1 MDITVKRNLILIEI
15 IKRMQGVW
23 IYCDECGFLN
33 CDPDEQN
40 KCKGCFV
47 QLSAAGAIN
56 PIGVTLIRLRT
67 ESNSKKIKKKIAI
80 LEQNETTIQEII
92 HRIKKKGGQYLFQ
105 DDEITDLLKQVLK
118 KNLTSEKLDLE
129 KDLRHTRLLIR
140 RLRQDLGK
148 IYTKETTH
156 QNKFQSLSLFK
167 LLKEKETS

>member
-1 MDITVKRNLILIEI
+1 
-15 IKRMQGVW
+15 MQGVW

>member
-1 MDITVKRNLILIEI
+1 MFCPI
-15 IKRMQGVW
+15 IGSR
-23 IYCDECGFLN
+23 CDKPN
-33 CDPDEQN
+33 R
-40 KCKGCFV
+40 V
-47 QLSAAGAIN
+47 YIN
-56 PIGVTLIRLRT
+56 PT
-67 ESNSKKIKKKIAI
+67 SNRDKFKKNKKKIAI

-140 RLRQDLGK
+140 RLRQDLEK

>member
-1 MDITVKRNLILIEI
+1 MEI
-15 IKRMQGVW
+15 IKRMKGVW

-33 CDPDEQN
+33 CGPDGQN
-40 KCKGCFV
+40 KCKGCFG
-47 QLSAAGAIN
+47 QLSTAGAIN

-67 ESNSKKIKKKIAI
+67 ELNSKKIKKNVEI
-80 LEQNETTIQEII
+80 LEQNETTIREII
-92 HRIKKKGGQYLFQ
+92 HRIKKKRKQYLFH

-140 RLRQDLGK
+140 RLRQDFEK

-156 QNKFQSLSLFK
+156 QNKFQSLTLFK
-167 LLKEKETS
+167 LLKEKETSENKSN